1 MTGPRR
7 LLDQPGPSARLLR
20 AADAHVP
27 SEQARRAALLA
38 AGSAAATLAAS
49 GSAIATGGGALLK
62 SVLVWLGVGALGGA
76 TVAVVATNVLP
87 ARSPREPAS
96 AAAIIASARR
106 GALPP
111 RSAPTPVA
119 SAPVSEQAE
128 PVPQARDAA
137 RAPANLPSAR
147 ASEARDPST
156 SGADLALGASSV
168 GRFANDEPASP
179 NLYDQL
185 HLIDEARAAATRHD
199 SSAVL
204 GLLDRYDRAYPRGQF
219 VPESLALRIETLA
232 REGDRA
238 RARALAAQFR
248 RDYPQHPLSARVAA
262 ALGD

>member
-27 SEQARRAALLA
+27 SERARRAALLA

-49 GSAIATGGGALLK
+49 SSAIAVGGGALLK
-62 SVLVWLGVGALGGA
+62 SALVWLGVGALGGTA
-76 TVAVVATNVLP
+76 VAVVATSVMP
-87 ARSPREPAS
+87 ARSPRESAS
-96 AAAIIASARR
+96 APAIIASARR
-106 GALPP
+106 AALPP

-128 PVPQARDAA
+128 PVPQARDA

-147 ASEARDPST
+147 ASST

-168 GRFANDEPASP
+168 GRFANDEPAAP

-185 HLIDEARAAATRHD
+185 HLIDDARGAAARHD
-199 SSAVL
+199 ASAVL
-204 GLLDRYDRAYPRGQF
+204 GILDRYDLAYPRGQF
-219 VPESLALRIETLA
+219 VAESLALRIETLA
-232 REGDRA
+232 RAGDRA